1 MYTADMNEIPGETN
15 ELMTIVS
22 L

>member
-1 MYTADMNEIPGETN
+1 MYTADMNEILGETN